1 MHHEVFLPPPCC
13 ALQLSQVVG
22 AIDSGCGEDYLFLLC
37 PTCRKGE
44 GVTLKLSGSG
54 NTEWFEQFFAET
66 GFRPKVVLTEAEL
79 VEAYLTSGKPLN
91 PA

>member
-13 ALQLSQVVG
+13 ALQLSKVIG

-37 PTCRKGE
+37 PTCRRGE
-44 GVTLKLSGSG
+44 GINLKLSGSSKS
-54 NTEWFEQFFAET
+54 EWYEQFFAET
-66 GFRPKVVLTEAEL
+66 GFRPRVVQTEEEL
-79 VEAYLTSGKPLN
+79 IKAYLTEGNPLN